1 MISSEECD
9 DWTPRLLSREATA
22 GGEGGERGGGGFELG
37 DTVSAPA
44 AVVIITLFF
53 LQTAKSLSFRWL

>member
-22 GGEGGERGGGGFELG
+22 GGEGGERGGGG
-37 DTVSAPA
+37 
-44 AVVIITLFF
+44 I
-53 LQTAKSLSFRWL
+53 